1 MLQIFIIEG
10 VVTVVAGLVSPF
22 FLIEFPEKVKFL
34 NDRQKHIAL
43 ERVAIEKRDK
53 DVIHPNVKQTLG
65 MLLDWKLLL

>member
-1 MLQIFIIEG
+1 M
-10 VVTVVAGLVSPF
+10 TVIAGLVSPF

-34 NDRQKHIAL
+34 SERQKHIAL

-53 DVIHPNVKQTLG
+53 AVVHPTAKQTLK